1 MESLTIF
8 CLFFIYLVI
17 NLERR
22 VIDEET
28 LKGSIF
34 LSSISL
40 ILLMFFENPNN
51 NLIVLCGEFMLSIM
65 VGFFYYMIK
74 AIRYA

>member
-74 AIRYA
+74 AIRYE

>member
-8 CLFFIYLVI
+8 CLFFIYLVYY
-17 NLERR
+17 LESYK
-22 VIDEET
+22 IDEEA

-40 ILLMFFENPNN
+40 IGLMLMVKPDNDLF
-51 NLIVLCGEFMLSIM
+51 ILCGEFMLSIM
-65 VGFFYYMIK
+65 VGFFYYMIRALK
-74 AIRYA
+74 IA